1 MQKLQSRLIMT
12 VEQMKDNNAW
22 LDMRK
27 QGIGGSE
34 ASIVCGMN
42 RWKSPHALWMEKTGR
57 MAPEDLSDNE
67 YIYWGHVLEQ
77 AVADRFCELTGRKVR
92 KCGLMQSN
100 KYPFVLAS
108 VDRLVV
114 GENAGLE
121 CKTTASYNAE
131 EWKDDNVPDAYYLQ
145 CQHYMLATGLEKWYI
160 AVLIGGNK
168 FVWKT
173 IERNED
179 DIQAILKME
188 KSFWAMVQNDIE
200 PPVDG
205 SASCAAELLSRYP
218 GGKTEPVQLDNLM
231 QGKAAEL
238 MELKAQEKGLK
249 LEIAKAENEIKAAL
263 GDNEAAY
270 AGKFFI
276 SWKSAKPRQTVDSKL
291 LKANYPEAY
300 AACLKTGAP
309 TRRFSV
315 KLDA

>member
-1 MQKLQSRLIMT
+1 MDCNLVMT
-12 VEQMKDNNAW
+12 VKEMQDKEAW
-22 LDMRK
+22 LNMRK

-34 ASIVCGMN
+34 ASIVCSMN

-57 MAPEDLSDNE
+57 MEPEDLSDNE
-67 YIYWGHVLEQ
+67 AIYWGHVLEQ
-77 AVADRFCELTGRKVR
+77 AVADRFCELTGKKVR

-114 GENAGLE
+114 GESAGLE
-121 CKTTASYNAE
+121 CKTTSTFNAE
-131 EWKDDNVPDAYYLQ
+131 SWKDNEVPDAYYIQ

-188 KSFWAMVQNDIE
+188 KSFWANVQNDIE
-200 PPVDG
+200 PSVDG
-205 SASCAAELLSRYP
+205 TASCAAELLSRYP
-218 GGKTEPVQLDNLM
+218 GGRTEPIQLDNLM

-238 MELKAQEKGLK
+238 LELKEQEKGLK
-249 LEIAKAENEIKAAL
+249 LEIAKAENELKAAM

-270 AGKFFI
+270 AGKFRI
-276 SWKSAKPRQTVDSKL
+276 NWSSTKPRQTVDSKL

-300 AACLKTGAP
+300 AACLKTGKP
-309 TRRFSV
+309 TRRFTI